1 MFQIGELILYGNAG
15 VCRVEDIGIP
25 QSAAFA
31 AMKKDYYT
39 LVPLFGSGVIYAP
52 VDSPLFMRP
61 ILKREQALEL
71 IHRIPEIRA
80 EPFSTRDQRQLSE
93 HYRGFF
99 ESHNCEDL
107 LQLIRSIYVKEQNLS
122 QSKKRVGSTDQQ
134 YLRRATDL
142 LHGEL
147 AAALDIPLDEVE
159 AFITKELEGK

>member
-1 MFQIGELILYGNAG
+1 MFQIGELILYGNTG
-15 VCRVEDIGIP
+15 VCRVEAIGQP

-39 LVPLFGSGVIYAP
+39 LAPVFGSGVIYAP
-52 VDSPLFMRP
+52 MDSPVFMRP
-61 ILKREQALEL
+61 IISKEQALEL
-71 IHRIPEIRA
+71 IHKIPEIQA
-80 EPFSTRDQRQLSE
+80 KPYSTRDQRQLSE

-122 QSKKRVGSTDQQ
+122 QNKKKVGSTDQQ
-134 YLRRATDL
+134 YMRRAMDL

-147 AAALDIPLDEVE
+147 AAALEIPMEEVE
-159 AFITKELEGK
+159 SFITKELEQ